1 MLLAEQ
7 FLPESLSKSFFRVFL
22 VRMRENMDQK
32 KLRIW
37 TLFTEYNPS
46 SSYKWNGGRV
56 AETMT
61 ITAELNKGE
70 SRWIKAGLS
79 GKI

>member
-1 MLLAEQ
+1 
-7 FLPESLSKSFFRVFL
+7 
-22 VRMRENMDQK
+22 MRENMDQK

-37 TLFTEYNPS
+37 TLFTEYNPN
-46 SSYKWNGGRV
+46 SSYKWSGGGGM

-70 SRWIKAGLS
+70 CRWIKAGLS

>member
-1 MLLAEQ
+1 MLLAEH

-37 TLFTEYNPS
+37 TLFTEYNLALPI
-46 SSYKWNGGRV
+46 N
-56 AETMT
+56 ET
-61 ITAELNKGE
+61 EEGWQKP
-70 SRWIKAGLS
+70 
-79 GKI
+79 